1 MGSQQQQEVP
11 IDIGANACRGY
22 WYRSRLLQY
31 VKVRL
36 LHINNLHCAL

>member
-11 IDIGANACRGY
+11 IDISGANACRGY
-22 WYRSRLLQY
+22 WYRSLLLQY

-36 LHINNLHCAL
+36 